1 MADKSKLSHCP
12 VLQSHHV
19 AMPWASR
26 LRGPWAARR
35 TGDRRLLQL
44 RGGRLR
50 LDRLQRGYEAWRL
63 HDSAELAAFEGIQYM
78 RAEVKGNEAR
88 EGQHLVTDYISLLRL
103 WRKQFWRVLAFGSK
117 NAPSSVSLC
126 TPKRLKCVAA
136 LSWSWSAWSGTTG
149 AAWARLWTLATLN
162 QEAWQQF
169 SLEIPPVARAL
180 RYVVQRSHDV
190 SCDFE
195 LDTCSW
201 KCRWMT
207 CVFAWELRDV
217 PNGERSSMS
226 MSTRQCTPVVWIG
239 WVTLWPQLLSNFLWF
254 LWCVPIEEDAEFV
267 SRLFPDPDIVCWS
280 SVHRPSVYIAIA
292 GLSVW
297 CLGIPVALLCRLLTL
312 DDIHAPDTYRKYGF
326 FIDGFEPLGLMFLVT
341 YTSIVQTPEAKV
353 LLFPVLS
360 GLQLWRRG
368 SNLLPTLRLK
378 CWMCWTY
385 LCAQRGSIYS
395 LPSIPID
402 SEPFRARDLQ
412 LDPVLARLVKKND
425 YAPKLAKRAADEYR
439 KFLVL
444 MGMGE
449 TPIASKMVLDA
460 WHSHIMPPV
469 RNISALLVPGSSRET
484 RYTKMYER
492 DCQEVFGHQLEND
505 PLGEQLEETRLKQT
519 QQQICDYFGMVDRLV
534 WSAAK
539 PAALSESTDPS
550 DIAAI
555 MDQWLDHI
563 NEEVVLR
570 KGLLAE
576 DVHVMVAS
584 QHTNTAVPHTGLENA
599 LSFFHHYSHATKA
612 RKFLSA
618 DHEAFAIEIQKGKRM
633 GADIFEVDSDGKIL
647 DVKIF
652 MATLFKDV
660 DDLNDAGLENLTVH
674 YTGNG
679 SMAMVQV
686 GEAGGAL
693 TKAAMETWMLNF
705 NNNAA
710 EKHDLLA
717 ADVHLTH
724 MSQVTDAP
732 ETRDGKAEVIDFFR
746 DFENATGAREFLSV
760 DGGAFMI
767 ENKGNN
773 LHPRMGLLIFEVNP
787 EGKIQDIKI
796 WVASL
801 QGDRDDLSDSG
812 LTSVAP
818 SLLGSRGEVFRVEAW
833 AMLGIL
839 AVRLAVDL
847 CSEFGA
853 PGATEPAVCQQSGS
867 RPSLQQMQRFNASV
881 EKVKA
886 LDLDAVVAF
895 LVKKDGYS
903 PTKAAE
909 LAEEYRKYLAL
920 VSIGLSPVPS
930 KKVDDAWHAH
940 ILNTKKYQAD
950 TRALLGHFLHHEPAN
965 LLLEQQ
971 GMKEQKSS
979 MDNMFSRTK
988 MQLCDYYGRVDEV
1001 AWSKED
1007 NPVDL
1012 VVFVR
1017 VTWTIQVVRVPM
1029 RLVSATSLQMPAVI
1043 GVLFRCGRSRSG
1055 SAWLKSK
1062 IAVATF
1068 LSPTANPPWI
1078 DIAMKPACVVACL
1091 FALAFKAGVSADT
1104 LRVDGAGTD
1113 VVDARG
1119 TETADACQSGSLIQ
1133 RLSSSHKVLSDT
1145 EATPAESLKKTSEIK
1160 EKKKKLKK
1168 QKSNKKHSDFMAFLA
1183 EAEKDGPGHPE
1194 GSECEP
1200 AGAPLLGENRAKF
1213 ELLSQKVF
1221 ALDLDPVLARLV
1233 KKSEYAP
1240 KLAKRAADEYRKFLV
1255 LMGMG
1260 ETPIA
1265 SKMVLDAWHS
1275 HIMYT
1280 KMYERDCQE
1289 VFGHQLE
1296 HDPLGEQLEETRLK
1310 QTQQQICDY
1319 FGMVDRLVWSAAKP
1333 AALSE
1338 STDPSDTAAIMD
1350 QWLDHINEEVVLR
1363 KGLLAEDV
1371 HVMVASQHTNTAV
1384 THTGLE
1390 NALSFFHH
1398 YSHATKARKFLSADH
1413 EAFAIEIQ
1421 KGKRMGADIF
1431 EVDSDGKILDVKIFM
1446 ATLFKD
1452 VDDLDDTGLEN
1463 LTVHYTGNG
1472 SMARNTYP
1480 LQAMVQ
1486 VGEAGGALTKAAME
1500 TWMLNFNNNAAEKHD
1515 LLAADV
1521 HLTHMSQVT
1530 DAPETRDGKAEV
1542 IDFFR
1547 DFENATGARE
1557 FLSVDGGAFMIE
1569 NKGNNL
1575 HPRMGLLIFE
1585 VNPEGKIQ
1593 DIKIWVASLQG
1604 DRDDLSDSGLT
1615 SVAPSLLGSRGE
1627 EASVSGATEPAVCQ
1641 QSGSRPSLQ
1650 QMQRFNASVEK
1661 VKALDLDAVV
1671 AFLVKKDGY
1680 SPTKAAELAEEYR
1693 KYLALVSI
1701 GLSPVP
1707 SKKVDDAWHAHILN
1721 TKKYQADTRALL
1733 GHFLHHEPA
1742 NLLLEQQGMKE
1753 QKSSMDNMFSRTKMQ
1768 LCDYY
1773 GRVDEVAWSKE
1784 DVALCS
1790 CGCQCG
1796 CGCSCG
1802 CACSCGCCC

>member
-1 MADKSKLSHCP
+1 MNLES
-12 VLQSHHV
+12 
-19 AMPWASR
+19 
-26 LRGPWAARR
+26 
-35 TGDRRLLQL
+35 
-44 RGGRLR
+44 
-50 LDRLQRGYEAWRL
+50 
-63 HDSAELAAFEGIQYM
+63 
-78 RAEVKGNEAR
+78 
-88 EGQHLVTDYISLLRL
+88 
-103 WRKQFWRVLAFGSK
+103 
-117 NAPSSVSLC
+117 SSVLTVLTCANFCWEHPCQSVF
-126 TPKRLKCVAA
+126 T
-136 LSWSWSAWSGTTG
+136 SAGDPGNS
-149 AAWARLWTLATLN
+149 
-162 QEAWQQF
+162 
-169 SLEIPPVARAL
+169 RA
-180 RYVVQRSHDV
+180 Q
-190 SCDFE
+190 
-195 LDTCSW
+195 
-201 KCRWMT
+201 
-207 CVFAWELRDV
+207 
-217 PNGERSSMS
+217 
-226 MSTRQCTPVVWIG
+226 
-239 WVTLWPQLLSNFLWF
+239 VT
-254 LWCVPIEEDAEFV
+254 I
-267 SRLFPDPDIVCWS
+267 CWS
-280 SVHRPSVYIAIA
+280 
-292 GLSVW
+292 
-297 CLGIPVALLCRLLTL
+297 
-312 DDIHAPDTYRKYGF
+312 
-326 FIDGFEPLGLMFLVT
+326 
-341 YTSIVQTPEAKV
+341 
-353 LLFPVLS
+353 
-360 GLQLWRRG
+360 
-368 SNLLPTLRLK
+368 
-378 CWMCWTY
+378 
-385 LCAQRGSIYS
+385 
-395 LPSIPID
+395 
-402 SEPFRARDLQ
+402 
-412 LDPVLARLVKKND
+412 
-425 YAPKLAKRAADEYR
+425 
-439 KFLVL
+439 
-444 MGMGE
+444 
-449 TPIASKMVLDA
+449 
-460 WHSHIMPPV
+460 
-469 RNISALLVPGSSRET
+469 
-484 RYTKMYER
+484 
-492 DCQEVFGHQLEND
+492 
-505 PLGEQLEETRLKQT
+505 
-519 QQQICDYFGMVDRLV
+519 
-534 WSAAK
+534 
-539 PAALSESTDPS
+539 
-550 DIAAI
+550 
-555 MDQWLDHI
+555 
-563 NEEVVLR
+563 
-570 KGLLAE
+570 
-576 DVHVMVAS
+576 
-584 QHTNTAVPHTGLENA
+584 
-599 LSFFHHYSHATKA
+599 
-612 RKFLSA
+612 
-618 DHEAFAIEIQKGKRM
+618 
-633 GADIFEVDSDGKIL
+633 
-647 DVKIF
+647 
-652 MATLFKDV
+652 
-660 DDLNDAGLENLTVH
+660 
-674 YTGNG
+674 
-679 SMAMVQV
+679 
-686 GEAGGAL
+686 
-693 TKAAMETWMLNF
+693 
-705 NNNAA
+705 
-710 EKHDLLA
+710 
-717 ADVHLTH
+717 
-724 MSQVTDAP
+724 
-732 ETRDGKAEVIDFFR
+732 
-746 DFENATGAREFLSV
+746 
-760 DGGAFMI
+760 
-767 ENKGNN
+767 
-773 LHPRMGLLIFEVNP
+773 
-787 EGKIQDIKI
+787 
-796 WVASL
+796 
-801 QGDRDDLSDSG
+801 
-812 LTSVAP
+812 
-818 SLLGSRGEVFRVEAW
+818 
-833 AMLGIL
+833 
-839 AVRLAVDL
+839 
-847 CSEFGA
+847 
-853 PGATEPAVCQQSGS
+853 
-867 RPSLQQMQRFNASV
+867 
-881 EKVKA
+881 
-886 LDLDAVVAF
+886 
-895 LVKKDGYS
+895 
-903 PTKAAE
+903 
-909 LAEEYRKYLAL
+909 
-920 VSIGLSPVPS
+920 IG
-930 KKVDDAWHAH
+930 
-940 ILNTKKYQAD
+940 
-950 TRALLGHFLHHEPAN
+950 
-965 LLLEQQ
+965 
-971 GMKEQKSS
+971 
-979 MDNMFSRTK
+979 
-988 MQLCDYYGRVDEV
+988 
-1001 AWSKED
+1001 
-1007 NPVDL
+1007 
-1012 VVFVR
+1012 
-1017 VTWTIQVVRVPM
+1017 
-1029 RLVSATSLQMPAVI
+1029 
-1043 GVLFRCGRSRSG
+1043 RCGRSRSG

-1062 IAVATF
+1062 IAVVTF

-1200 AGAPLLGENRAKF
+1200 AGALAVSRVVCDFRMPRRPRAPLLGENRAKF

-1773 GRVDEVAWSKE
+1773 GRVDEAAWSREDNPVDLVVFVRVTWTIQVVRVPMRLVSATSLQMPAVIGVLFRSQLRKRRDPGNSRAQVTICWSIGRCGRSRSGSAWLKSKIAVVTFLSPTANPPWIDIAMKPACVVACLFALAFKAGVSADTLRVDGAGTDVADARGTETADACQSGSLIQRLSSSHKVLSDTEATPAESLKKTPEIKEKKKKLKKQKSNKKHSDFMAFLAEAEKDGPGHPEGSECEPAGAPLLGENRAKFELLSQKVFALDLDPVLARLVKKSDYAPKLAKRAADEYRKFLVLMGMGETPIASKMVLDAWHSHIMPPVRNISALLVPGSSRETRYTKMYERDCQEVFGHQLENDPLGEQLEETRLKQTQQQICDYFGMVDRLVWSAAKPAALSESTDPSDIAAIMDQWLDHINEEVVLRKGLLAEDVHVMVASQHTNTAVTHTGLENALSFFHHYSHATKARKFLSADHEAFAIEIQKGKRMGADIFEVDSDGKILDVKIFMATLFKDVDDLNDTGLENLTVHYTGNGSMAMVQVGEAGGALTKAAMETWMLNFNNNAAEKHDLLAADVHLTHMSQVTDAPETRDGKAEVIDFFRDFENATGAREFLSVDGGAFMIENKGNNLHPRMGLLIFEVNPEGKIQDIKIWVASLQGDRDDLSDSGLTSVAPSLLGSRGEEASVSGATEPAVCQQSGSRPSLQQMQRFNASVEKVKALDLDAVVAFLVKKDGYSPAKAAELAEEYRKYLALVSIGLSPVPSKKVDDAWHAHILNTKKYQADTRALLGHFLHHEPANLLLEQQGMKEQKSSMDNMFSRTKMQLCDYYGRVDEAAWSKE
-1784 DVALCS
+1784 DVALCASRS
-1790 CGCQCG
+1790 CKSGSFFWVYFFEFLFCQNPVDLVVFVRVTWTIQVVRVPMRLRLQLWMRMLMWVLLL
-1796 CGCSCG
+1796 SE
-1802 CACSCGCCC
+1802 ACVCHLPADASSDRSIVPVPVPQKKFQPCEVLLHVATSGS